1 MTQLD
6 ELYRFVHSNLP
17 ERLMDTTG
25 ADAWMDD
32 IELIHAAKAKGV
44 NQSGKNQR
52 RVQVR
57 RYNATLAWERW
68 PYRQYDPDVLFGL
81 VAAWLIEHPNEHYN
95 QLELDPPAVFV
106 QLMDDGNAIITI
118 TVPLADDIDLVEDEN
133 GMIPLQGKRYSVAP
147 AQVSVATRGWIYGAG
162 HVGAPVGDEGDAS

>member
-6 ELYRFVHSNLP
+6 ELYRFVDSNLP
-17 ERLMDTTG
+17 DRLMDTTG

-32 IELIHAAKAKGV
+32 IELIHAAKAMGL
-44 NQSGKNQR
+44 NEQGKNQR
-52 RVQVR
+52 RIQVR

-68 PYRQYDPDVLFGL
+68 PYRQYDPDVLFSL
-81 VAAWLIEHPNEHYN
+81 VDVWLIEHSNEHYN
-95 QLELDPPAVFV
+95 KLELDPPAVFV

-118 TVPLADDIDLVEDEN
+118 TVPLADDIVLVEDEN
-133 GMIPLQGKRYSVAP
+133 GVIPLQGKLYSVAP

-162 HVGAPVGDEGDAS
+162 HVGAPVEATGDAS